1 MGCGDGLSDAD
12 TPTNG
17 ASSNEGAVSHASQLA
32 ADRAAFLAMTGD
44 VAEDK
49 PAAKPAKSEPA
60 EDVEKV
66 DPDDADPDADL
77 DDEDDAEK
85 VEAKT
90 DEDEDPDA
98 DLDDEDKP
106 AQPDPE
112 TAKRLQQ
119 VQRTDK
125 RLREQREREWAAK
138 EREFEQ
144 REASLKPKFERLEKF
159 ERLIERARHEP
170 ELLLA
175 EAGITSDEDITH
187 AFRRLYA
194 MTDAGKKDPKTRE
207 AVDRLAKERE
217 RDEEIRKLAKKLE
230 DKEAAEKK
238 AAEEQEHR
246 KAVESTLDRFAK
258 AASDRYPLAKTFL
271 EKNPARAR
279 ADMEFVAGRLIQQ
292 HGRMPEAKEVMVAF
306 EKERRQFLRDHGI
319 DPRSRGAATSA
330 TNATSS
336 AKPAPKAVDKKT
348 ATAPKKTDEDPATL
362 KERFLR
368 GDLS

>member
-1 MGCGDGLSDAD
+1 LSDAD
-12 TPTNG
+12 TSTNG
-17 ASSNEGAVSHASQLA
+17 ASTGEGATSAAAQFA
-32 ADRAAFLAMTGD
+32 ADRAAFIAMADG
-44 VAEDK
+44 AEEK
-49 PAAKPAKSEPA
+49 QGSRPAKSAPA
-60 EDVEKV
+60 EVVEKDEPV
-66 DPDDADPDADL
+66 DDADPDADL
-77 DDEDDAEK
+77 DDEDQVEEI
-85 VEAKT
+85 EAKG

-98 DLDDEDKP
+98 DLDEDDKP
-106 AQPDPE
+106 EKVDPE

-119 VQRTDK
+119 IQRTDK
-125 RLREQREREWAAK
+125 RIREQREREWAAK
-138 EREFEQ
+138 ERDFEQ
-144 REASLKPKFERLEKF
+144 REAEIKPKLERLEKF
-159 ERLIERARHEP
+159 ERLLSRARFEP

-175 EAGITSDEDITH
+175 EAGVTSDEDMTH

-194 MTDAGKKDPKTRE
+194 MTEAGKKDPKTRA
-207 AVDRLAKERE
+207 AVDQLAKERE
-217 RDEEIRKLAKKLE
+217 RDEELRKLAKKLE

-319 DPRSRGAATSA
+319 DPKSRGAATSA

-336 AKPAPKAVDKKT
+336 AK
-348 ATAPKKTDEDPATL
+348 TAPKVGEKKPAAPAKAKADEAKPLT
-362 KERFLR
+362 KEDYVNGRF
-368 GDLS
+368 D